1 MRNFACLSLGLFAS
15 LLFAGDSVAQSQL
28 EVRTSNVS
36 QLDGADGLRTIGDTV
51 LLTDT
56 DKIKFSAG
64 VLIEVTSPAA
74 NVEIEVTD
82 RDRRRVDYTP
92 LAHEN
97 GTTYYLVTQEG
108 KAWVDVT
115 AIDFSQNIYKRS
127 TGNVIEVGRNPSP
140 VPSPIPTPD
149 IAPPSAALQTLAQPI
164 TAKLAIDKAKATSVA
179 TAFTGFAEAIRSVQ
193 INSVSQLSRV
203 ITESVKSL
211 GMTPGT
217 PIGADVDTLLA
228 THIGIT
234 RDADR
239 KWLDRPLTQADRD
252 KAAEAFLAIAWA
264 GSQVK

>member
-1 MRNFACLSLGLFAS
+1 
-15 LLFAGDSVAQSQL
+15 
-28 EVRTSNVS
+28 
-36 QLDGADGLRTIGDTV
+36 
-51 LLTDT
+51 
-56 DKIKFSAG
+56 
-64 VLIEVTSPAA
+64 
-74 NVEIEVTD
+74 
-82 RDRRRVDYTP
+82 VDYTP

-97 GTTYYLVTQEG
+97 GTTFYLVTQEG

-127 TGNVIEVGRNPSP
+127 TGNVIEVGKNPSP
-140 VPSPIPTPD
+140 APSPIPTPV
-149 IAPPSAALQTLAQPI
+149 IAPPTAALQALAQPI
-164 TAKLAIDKAKATSVA
+164 AAKLVSDKPKAMQVSTTFAGFSDAIKLVPVASVA
-179 TAFTGFAEAIRSVQ
+179 
-193 INSVSQLSRV
+193 QLSRI
-203 ITESVKSL
+203 ITEAVKSL

-252 KAAEAFLAIAWA
+252 KAAEAFMAIAWA